1 MRHRMASSAPPH
13 CLQVTLLHSVVAKMI
28 LQGFVLYEF
37 GLFVFLEFNVAILLS
52 LILPF
57 LLKANFF

>member
-13 CLQVTLLHSVVAKMI
+13 RLQVTLLHSVVAKMI
-28 LQGFVLYEF
+28 LQGFVLCEF

-57 LLKANFF
+57 Y